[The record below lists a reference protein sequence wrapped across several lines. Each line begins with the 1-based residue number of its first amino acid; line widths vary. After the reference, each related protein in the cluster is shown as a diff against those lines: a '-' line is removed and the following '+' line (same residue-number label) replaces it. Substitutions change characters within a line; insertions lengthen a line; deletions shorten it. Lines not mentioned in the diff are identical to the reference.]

1 MLHSLA
7 CGVVAAW
14 SGQLV
19 AFPLETVSRRMQ
31 LAGAH
36 TVTAASGAGAGLGPA
51 AAAAVAAS
59 PAAAAAANRG
69 VLAVLASVLQEGGW
83 AGLYRWVVCVSGV
96 CVWGGVYEQA
106 CVRESVGW
114 GAGCGSAW
122 GVTILRVGWTVQV
135 GEVGVWMQ
143 MGGVQA
149 S

>member
-1 MLHSLA
+1 MCCRLHDTLKRSLHTSSSSSSSSSGKSEPGVLHSLA

-69 VLAVLASVLQEGGW
+69 VLAV
-83 AGLYRWVVCVSGV
+83 
-96 CVWGGVYEQA
+96 
-106 CVRESVGW
+106 
-114 GAGCGSAW
+114 
-122 GVTILRVGWTVQV
+122 
-135 GEVGVWMQ
+135 
-143 MGGVQA
+143 
-149 S
+149 